1 MTLIQRRLYIDLCK
15 EAVEYIIDVMHGE
28 IWETNGILALEKYLN
43 DIAAT
48 ILGKP
53 QGMITQAHICQLQKI
68 KMAAYPGLDNPYC
81 LGHLLH
87 IIYYIIVNILSKI
100 KGDPPSVEQNHKVV
114 PLIGRDAQRQQYMTY
129 ALQNM
134 ADASQLNGCE
144 QLSTSETL
152 CPDALVSYT
161 PFHITYIPV

>member
-15 EAVEYIIDVMHGE
+15 EAVEYIIDASPEG
-28 IWETNGILALEKYLN
+28 IWETNGVLALEKYLN

-87 IIYYIIVNILSKI
+87 LLAYILCFSASLKISSILQAC
-100 KGDPPSVEQNHKVV
+100 PP
-114 PLIGRDAQRQQYMTY
+114 
-129 ALQNM
+129 
-134 ADASQLNGCE
+134 
-144 QLSTSETL
+144 
-152 CPDALVSYT
+152 
-161 PFHITYIPV
+161 